1 LSLKALDVHGVVVEQ
16 RISGRIKKG
25 RNVKGGR
32 SLDCA
37 WNRWMHL
44 SLNNTGCVDCA
55 EKFAP
60 LFKKRDGGD
69 AAAALDGA
77 EQLALLWAYTGKE
90 VDPADED

>member
-1 LSLKALDVHGVVVEQ
+1 
-16 RISGRIKKG
+16 
-25 RNVKGGR
+25 
-32 SLDCA
+32 
-37 WNRWMHL
+37 MHL
-44 SLNNTGCVDCA
+44 FLNNTGRVDCA

-60 LFKKRDGGD
+60 LFKKRVGGD